1 MFSTRDFVAG
11 FAALVVGGAVVA
23 APAAAEFKVAT
34 VDVGRVLNE
43 SKSSKEMRNKLDE
56 MSLKTKKE
64 IEAKRSKLKA
74 TEEKLKAAKVAE
86 DSREAEAFRDDAR
99 AFARYV
105 KDAEEDMKREF
116 LKVNKDLTERAL
128 GAIKRYAE
136 ANKIDL
142 VLDKSEQARGPVL
155 FGDKAA
161 DITPAIIA
169 DVSK

>member
-1 MFSTRDFVAG
+1 MSFRSVLVVAG
-11 FAALVVGGAVVA
+11 LSILFGVCGVGAAS
-23 APAAAEFKVAT
+23 AEFKVAT

-43 SKSSKEMRNKLDE
+43 SKGSKEMRKKLDD
-56 MSLKTKKE
+56 MSLKAKKE
-64 IEAKRSKLKA
+64 IEAKRNSLKA
-74 TEEKLKAAKVAE
+74 TEDKLKAAKVAE

-99 AFARYV
+99 AFARFV
-105 KDAEEDMKREF
+105 KDTEEDMKREF

-128 GAIKRYAE
+128 AAIKRYAE
-136 ANKIDL
+136 TNKIDL

>member
-23 APAAAEFKVAT
+23 APAAAEFK
-34 VDVGRVLNE
+34 DVGRVLNE
-43 SKSSKEMRNKLDE
+43 SKGSKEMRNKLDE

>member
-1 MFSTRDFVAG
+1 MIAAIVAG
-11 FAALVVGGAVVA
+11 IFVSSPVS
-23 APAAAEFKVAT
+23 AEFKVAT

-43 SKSSKEMRNKLDE
+43 SKGSKEMRKKLDDL
-56 MSLKTKKE
+56 SLKTKKD
-64 IEAKRSKLKA
+64 IEGKRSALKA

-99 AFARYV
+99 AFARFV
-105 KDAEEDMKREF
+105 KDAEDDMKREF
-116 LKVNKDLTERAL
+116 LKVNKELTERAL
-128 GAIKRYAE
+128 TAIKRYAE

-155 FGDKAA
+155 FGDKGA
-161 DITPAIIA
+161 DITAAIIA

>member
-1 MFSTRDFVAG
+1 MARRIAGVAG
-11 FAALVVGGAVVA
+11 ALAACVVA
-23 APAAAEFKVAT
+23 FSCATAHAEFKVAT

-43 SKSSKEMRNKLDE
+43 SKGSKEMRKRLDD
-56 MSLKTKKE
+56 MSLKAKKE
-64 IEAKRSKLKA
+64 IETKRNSLKA
-74 TEEKLKAAKVAE
+74 TEEKLKAAKVTE

-99 AFARYV
+99 AFARFV

-128 GAIKRYAE
+128 AAIKKYAE
-136 ANKIDL
+136 ANQIDL

-155 FGDKAA
+155 FGSKTA